1 MFIYKLLKNPFFYFI
16 LLLTLAE
23 SLAWVFFPYRNAPKS
38 SEVSRKPHIRRAWP
52 EFFRG
57 REEHP
62 KKEPLIVIISHSQ
75 GVGGEIRDPE
85 KVYAAYL
92 QNEFLK
98 HGIPGRVENW
108 SAAGLV
114 TTDLEI
120 LSIKAVQRK
129 ADLVIFAVNY
139 RNINPMRLVNLD
151 YPNSDLALLAGDPSL
166 WPYLSGTLF
175 FTNVTWDDILKK
187 FFYLHSFLLRTRF
200 VFYDSLT
207 AAVPPGW
214 HQAVFG
220 KEMEVV
226 KFQDIR
232 DRPAADQEKK
242 QPFMFLNPLLVRDVS
257 NKDTE
262 MKIRFPVFQRFYPLL
277 YQRMKKGGVPFLWV
291 WTPVAMEALPEKAA
305 LDMPLLNEEFS
316 KVVRNSGV
324 RCLDLSGAVPT
335 ERFLGFAHMDEE
347 GHRLFSQLLF
357 PEIVRE
363 LRKR

>member
-1 MFIYKLLKNPFFYFI
+1 
-16 LLLTLAE
+16 
-23 SLAWVFFPYRNAPKS
+23 
-38 SEVSRKPHIRRAWP
+38 
-52 EFFRG
+52 
-57 REEHP
+57 
-62 KKEPLIVIISHSQ
+62 
-75 GVGGEIRDPE
+75 
-85 KVYAAYL
+85 L
-92 QNEFLK
+92 QNELRK
-98 HGIPGRVENW
+98 RGLPGRVENW

-139 RNINPMRLVNLD
+139 RNINPMRVVNLD

-187 FFYLHSFLLRTRF
+187 FFYLHSFLLRTRS
-200 VFYDSLT
+200 VFYDLLT
-207 AAVPPGW
+207 VAVPPGW

-232 DRPAADQEKK
+232 DRPPAHQEGSR
-242 QPFMFLNPLLVRDVS
+242 PFMFLNPLLVRDVS
-257 NKDTE
+257 VMEIEKK
-262 MKIRFPVFQRFYPLL
+262 MRLPVFQRFYPLL
-277 YQRMKKGGVPFLWV
+277 YQRMQKGDVPFLWV
-291 WTPVAMEALPEKAA
+291 WTPVAMGALPEKAA
-305 LDMPLLNEEFS
+305 QDLPLLNEAFS

-324 RCLDLSGAVPT
+324 RCLDLSQAVPT
-335 ERFLGFAHMDEE
+335 KHFLGFAHMDEE

-363 LRKR
+363 LRQR